1 MSIILFAV
9 GVRFLLSCGSPFFM
23 EVGVVKFVIDVNNC
37 EISSVKYF
45 SNRFTVGESL
55 RCCSLGLVELDVV
68 DGGKLCL
75 EWAKID
81 VPLILILGGG
91 GGDSNMAYGLL
102 LQFHTCS
109 DCLGEF

>member
-1 MSIILFAV
+1 M
-9 GVRFLLSCGSPFFM
+9 
-23 EVGVVKFVIDVNNC
+23 
-37 EISSVKYF
+37 
-45 SNRFTVGESL
+45 
-55 RCCSLGLVELDVV
+55 ELDVV